1 MTVKWNFDGQR
12 PIYAQI
18 TGQLR
23 AAIASGALAAGERL
37 PTVRELAATAGVNP
51 NTVQR
56 AMAELERE
64 GLVHALRTSGRY
76 ITEDAAL
83 IDELRERLAREE
95 VAAFLEKM
103 RALGLSDA
111 MTEEIV
117 KKELTK

>member
-1 MTVKWNFDGQR
+1 MTIKWSFDGQR

-23 AAIASGALAAGERL
+23 TAIASGELVAGERL
-37 PTVRELAATAGVNP
+37 PTVRELAALAGVNP

-56 AMAELERE
+56 AMAELERD

-83 IDELRERLAREE
+83 IAELRERLAREE

-103 RALGLSDA
+103 RALGLSEA
-111 MTEEIV
+111 QTEELI

>member
-1 MTVKWNFDGQR
+1 MTIKWSFDGQR
-12 PIYAQI
+12 PISAQI

-103 RALGLSDA
+103 RALGLSEA
-111 MTEEIV
+111 QTEELI